1 MDHLLS
7 KIEIRV
13 NPSIYVKDPTS
24 SDLGKKII
32 QGSIE
37 LIAEMG
43 FESFTFRKLATHI
56 QSTEASIYRYFESK
70 HKLLLYL
77 TSWYWSWLEYKLV
90 FAIANVE
97 NPVIRLER
105 AIITLTKKIEE
116 DGNFE
121 HVNEI
126 KLHQIVIAE
135 SSKAYLTK
143 EVDTDNQSGV
153 FSSYKQLVD
162 RISGIILTIKPDYK
176 YPHMLVSTVIEGVH
190 HQRYFAEHLPRLTD
204 CVQGEDAITLFYK
217 ELVIS
222 TLNITPSGKYS
233 NNTVQ
238 L

>member
-1 MDHLLS
+1 MDNLLS
-7 KIEIRV
+7 KIEICV
-13 NPSIYVKDPTS
+13 NPSIYLKDPTT

-37 LIAEMG
+37 LIAEIG
-43 FESFTFRKLATHI
+43 FETFTFRKLALFI
-56 QSTEASIYRYFESK
+56 QSTEASVYRYFESK

-77 TSWYWSWLEYKLV
+77 TSWYWSWLEYRLV

-97 NPVIRLER
+97 NPVVRLER
-105 AIITLTKKIEE
+105 TIIMITKKIEE
-116 DGNFE
+116 DGNFA

-143 EVDTDNQSGV
+143 EVDLDNQLGV
-153 FSSYKQLVD
+153 FSSYKQLVN
-162 RISGIILTIKPDYK
+162 RISGIILAVKPDYK

-204 CVQGEDAITLFYK
+204 CVQGEDTVTIFYK

-222 TLNITPSGKYS
+222 TLKITPSGKY
-233 NNTVQ
+233 
-238 L
+238 

>member
-1 MDHLLS
+1 MDNLLS

-13 NPSIYVKDPTS
+13 NPSIYLKDPTT

-43 FESFTFRKLATHI
+43 FESFTFRKLAAHI

-77 TSWYWSWLEYKLV
+77 TSWYWSWLEYRLV

-97 NPVIRLER
+97 NRVIRLER

-126 KLHQIVIAE
+126 KLHHIVIAE

-143 EVDTDNQSGV
+143 DVDTDNQLGV

-162 RISGIILTIKPDYK
+162 RISGIILTVKPDYQF
-176 YPHMLVSTVIEGVH
+176 PHMLVSTVIEGVH

-204 CVQGEDAITLFYK
+204 CIEGVDTITHFYK
-217 ELVIS
+217 ELMLN
-222 TLNITPSGKYS
+222 TLKIEPSGKY
-233 NNTVQ
+233 
-238 L
+238 

>member
-1 MDHLLS
+1 MDNLLS
-7 KIEIRV
+7 KIEIHV
-13 NPSIYVKDPTS
+13 NPLIYTKDPTT

-32 QGSIE
+32 HGSIE
-37 LIAEMG
+37 LIDEMG
-43 FESFTFRKLATHI
+43 FECFTFRKLAAHI
-56 QSTEASIYRYFESK
+56 QSTEASVYRYFENK

-77 TSWYWSWLEYKLV
+77 TSWYWSWLEYRLV

-126 KLHQIVIAE
+126 KLHQIVISE

-143 EVDTDNQSGV
+143 DVDADNQLGV

-162 RISGIILTIKPDYK
+162 RISAIILILKPDYK

-204 CVQGEDAITLFYK
+204 CIEGVDAITHFYK
-217 ELVIS
+217 ELVIN
-222 TLNITPSGKYS
+222 TLKIDPSGKY
-233 NNTVQ
+233 
-238 L
+238 